1 MQQGRSALLETKFQW
16 RKNFFEEVYQ
26 YCQFYLTLKLI
37 YIKSQQVSIVLSF
50 LLGTEHKI
58 AKV

>member
-16 RKNFFEEVYQ
+16 RKNLFEEVYQ

-50 LLGTEHKI
+50 LLGREHKI

>member
-50 LLGTEHKI
+50 LLGREHKI